1 LLHPYSNRLT
11 PSRDISWS
19 FAGIERV
26 KNIVT
31 GGWWKDS
38 RTKEWTCANPRI
50 MRHILDHPE
59 MVAMVGL
66 PTKVIYEPGKST
78 AIDLF
83 TI

>member
-1 LLHPYSNRLT
+1 
-11 PSRDISWS
+11 
-19 FAGIERV
+19 
-26 KNIVT
+26 
-31 GGWWKDS
+31 
-38 RTKEWTCANPRI
+38 

-78 AIDLF
+78 AIDLL